1 MPRSKSGVKRQPVNQ
16 DNITCGVEKVLSKE
30 LSIREASRRF
40 KISKTTL
47 IRHINKFKKLGG
59 GEIFKYEANNNTK
72 QVFTTEEE
80 LNLKDYLVI
89 AARLHYG
96 LTKIEVRC
104 LAYEFAVANEKAF
117 PTSWEVQKRASKG

>member
-47 IRHINKFKKLGG
+47 IRHINKFKNLEDEK
-59 GEIFKYEANNNTK
+59 ISSMK
-72 QVFTTEEE
+72 QIITPNRF
-80 LNLKDYLVI
+80 LRLKKNL
-89 AARLHYG
+89 
-96 LTKIEVRC
+96 T
-104 LAYEFAVANEKAF
+104 
-117 PTSWEVQKRASKG
+117 